1 MQSKMYFDKK
11 QNMKQAQNGS
21 RFNLE
26 LFRCGCFLGG
36 PHNVLKTNVTS
47 FAAKTLLSRN
57 NNRVCR
63 SRREKTKIE
72 MSSAKAKPA
81 KAPASHPKYIDMIVN
96 AIKALA
102 DKSGSSRQAI
112 NKYIVKEYSLT
123 ENNHHNAMLKQALKR
138 GSGANGPLVHNK
150 GKGAAG
156 SFKIKPAPVKPA
168 KPAAKKAPAKKK
180 APVKKSAAKKGP
192 SKKKVPTKPAKP
204 VVPANLPA
212 ETPPVAP
219 APVTEKPAKTLKP
232 AKPVKT
238 VKPKVTKE
246 KSSKKSK
253 AASPKKPKVVKAK
266 KSPKK
271 AKKGAASKK

>member
-1 MQSKMYFDKK
+1 
-11 QNMKQAQNGS
+11 
-21 RFNLE
+21 
-26 LFRCGCFLGG
+26 
-36 PHNVLKTNVTS
+36 
-47 FAAKTLLSRN
+47 
-57 NNRVCR
+57 
-63 SRREKTKIE
+63 

-81 KAPASHPKYIDMIVN
+81 KAPASHPKYIDMIVT

-168 KPAAKKAPAKKK
+168 KLVAKKAPAKKK

-204 VVPANLPA
+204 VVPAV

-219 APVTEKPAKTLKP
+219 APATEKPAKTAKP
-232 AKPVKT
+232 AKPAKT

>member
-1 MQSKMYFDKK
+1 MQSITYFDEK
-11 QNMKQAQNGS
+11 QNAKQAQNGS
-21 RFNLE
+21 HINFEHL
-26 LFRCGCFLGG
+26 RCGCFLRG
-36 PHNVLKTNVTS
+36 PHKVFKTNVTS
-47 FAAKTLLSRN
+47 FVGKTLLARN
-57 NNRVCR
+57 NNRSWG
-63 SRREKTKIE
+63 SRRKETKIE

-81 KAPASHPKYIDMIVN
+81 KVPASHPKYIDMIEN

-112 NKYIVKEYSLT
+112 NKYIVKEYNLT

-156 SFKIKPAPVKPA
+156 SFKIKPAPAKPA

-180 APVKKSAAKKGP
+180 APVKKSVVKKGP
-192 SKKKVPTKPAKP
+192 SKKKAPTKPAKP
-204 VVPANLPA
+204 VVADNVLA
-212 ETPPVAP
+212 ESPSVAA
-219 APVTEKPAKTLKP
+219 APEKPAKTAKP
-232 AKPVKT
+232 AKPAKT
-238 VKPKVTKE
+238 TKPKVTKE

-253 AASPKKPKVVKAK
+253 AASPKKPKAVKAK

-271 AKKGAASKK
+271 TKRGGASKK